1 MDFAIPSESGGDPG
15 ADPAQGDGHVADRL
29 AALERRV
36 SELERADGAGTGP
49 ESAPG
54 PATEAS
60 KVRSESS
67 EVRSGASDGGSG
79 TVHYGGDVHLHGDVS
94 WRIAYD
100 AGAALD
106 LDDDP
111 RTSVLAALGH
121 PVRVRIVRSLLRG
134 PRGTAELGEAAELAS
149 TGQLYHHLRALTHC
163 GLVVQDGRGSYRI
176 PAATVVPALVLLTAA
191 ADVAG
196 QLGTR

>member
-1 MDFAIPSESGGDPG
+1 MDFATPSRSGTDPG
-15 ADPAQGDGHVADRL
+15 QGEEHVADRL

-36 SELERADGAGTGP
+36 SELEQAGGAGTGP

-54 PATEAS
+54 PAEAA
-60 KVRSESS
+60 
-67 EVRSGASDGGSG
+67 RSGSG
-79 TVHYGGDVHLHGDVS
+79 AVHYGGDVHLHGDVT
-94 WRIAYD
+94 WRLAYD
-100 AGAALD
+100 AGAVLD
-106 LDDDP
+106 LDDGP

-196 QLGTR
+196 QFGTR

>member
-1 MDFAIPSESGGDPG
+1 MLDDVTEHATAGGTAPRD
-15 ADPAQGDGHVADRL
+15 AAVDTRL
-29 AALERRV
+29 DELERRLRDV
-36 SELERADGAGTGP
+36 ERAVGGGCGAEGG
-49 ESAPG
+49 SAP
-54 PATEAS
+54 AA
-60 KVRSESS
+60 
-67 EVRSGASDGGSG
+67 RSGAERPGDAAPTGGAG
-79 TVHYGGDVHLHGDVS
+79 LVRYGGDVHLHGDVS
-94 WRIAYD
+94 WSIAYD

-134 PRGTAELGEAAELAS
+134 PRGTAELSEAAELAS

-163 GLVVQDGRGSYRI
+163 GLVEQDGRGSYRVA
-176 PAATVVPALVLLTAA
+176 PRTVVPVLVLLTAA

-196 QLGTR
+196 QLPTG